1 MLKLFKCG
9 LLDQNFDNIYYNIIT
24 NCAMKILTFAN
35 YEINLNRTQ
44 IQEIV
49 LVLHFLDV
57 TFNTVN
63 AEIYNL
69 DNLFF
74 SAKMDSIQQGYLLLY
89 ITNASLELLAVNS
102 IYSNS
107 STNGSLANEILDT
120 IQNFTILLRSLGMYS
135 IMWISYKKKC
145 FTKIHHFH
153 A

>member
-1 MLKLFKCG
+1 
-9 LLDQNFDNIYYNIIT
+9 
-24 NCAMKILTFAN
+24 MKILTFAN

-74 SAKMDSIQQGYLLLY
+74 SAKMDSIQLGYLLLY

-107 STNGSLANEILDT
+107 STNGSLAIEILDT
-120 IQNFTILLRSLGMYS
+120 IQNFTILLRSLGMYNVD
-135 IMWISYKKKC
+135 IVQKKVFYKNTSLPC
-145 FTKIHHFH
+145 ITLKIYKNFNTFSTNS
-153 A
+153 

>member
-1 MLKLFKCG
+1 
-9 LLDQNFDNIYYNIIT
+9 
-24 NCAMKILTFAN
+24 MKILTFAN

-120 IQNFTILLRSLGMYS
+120 IQNFTILLRSLGMYNVD
-135 IMWISYKKKC
+135 IVQKKVFYKNTSLQC
-145 FTKIHHFH
+145 ITKIYKNFNTFSTNS
-153 A
+153 